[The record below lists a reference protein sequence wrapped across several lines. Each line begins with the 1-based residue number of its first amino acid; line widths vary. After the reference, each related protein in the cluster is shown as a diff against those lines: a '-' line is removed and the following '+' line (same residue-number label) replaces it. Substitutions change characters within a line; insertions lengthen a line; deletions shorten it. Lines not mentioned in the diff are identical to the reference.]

1 MSCGSVRQRRDGGRA
16 RGRGLERERERE
28 RERGDQEREKEI
40 IEMTVGLCFL

>member
-28 RERGDQEREKEI
+28 REI
-40 IEMTVGLCFL
+40 IEMTVGFCFL